1 MKKAVALMIIL
12 VFAFATVAMAGYDD
26 KCAKC
31 HNGKTA
37 PDKAKMLEK
46 SKTAADFVK
55 AAEESKSPMMK
66 SFKDKADELKAA
78 AAELGLK

>member
-1 MKKAVALMIIL
+1 MKKVIVLALIV

-31 HNGKTA
+31 HNGKTS

-46 SKTAADFVK
+46 FKTADDFVK
-55 AAEESKSPMMK
+55 AAQASKSPMMK
-66 SFKDKADELKAA
+66 SFLDKGDELKAA
-78 AAELGLK
+78 AGEIGLK

>member
-1 MKKAVALMIIL
+1 MKKAIVLALIV
-12 VFAFATVAMAGYDD
+12 VFAFATVAMAGYED

-37 PDKAKMLEK
+37 GDKAKMLEK
-46 SKTAADFVK
+46 FKTADDFVK
-55 AAEESKSPMMK
+55 AAQASASPMMK

-78 AAELGLK
+78 AAEMGLK